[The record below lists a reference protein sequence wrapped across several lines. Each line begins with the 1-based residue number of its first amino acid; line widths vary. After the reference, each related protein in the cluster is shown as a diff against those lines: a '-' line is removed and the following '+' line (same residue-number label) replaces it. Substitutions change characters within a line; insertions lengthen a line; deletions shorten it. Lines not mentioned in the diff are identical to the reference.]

1 MARPDGIAG
10 AHLVIQRTEALT
22 AIDVNAGRSVM
33 KKEGSDNDELARRVN
48 IEAAKTVAKT
58 LRLRD
63 IGGLVMIDLIDMEDE
78 GARREVEIAFESIAK
93 KDRAQL
99 TFLPISSRSYGSRQ
113 RTPANTRRRRY
124 EHNCG

>member
-1 MARPDGIAG
+1 MARPDGTSRRAFG
-10 AHLVIQRTEALT
+10 HSTRREALT

-33 KKEGSDNDELARRVN
+33 KKEGVDNEELARRVN

-78 GARREVEIAFESIAK
+78 GVETKSK
-93 KDRAQL
+93 
-99 TFLPISSRSYGSRQ
+99 SRLNPSQKETERS
-113 RTPANTRRRRY
+113 
-124 EHNCG
+124 

>member
-78 GARREVEIAFESIAK
+78 GRDAK
-93 KDRAQL
+93 LKLHLNPSQKETEL
-99 TFLPISSRSYGSRQ
+99 S
-113 RTPANTRRRRY
+113 
-124 EHNCG
+124 